1 MEVFR
6 VWFTGV
12 MNIFGNFQ
20 RENQRINDAH
30 QSSTRLKAIKNLSLP
45 SAAEE
50 GSSVHKSVIDKTR
63 EVTNIYQTVSRC
75 DITHN
80 RLEALSARLEER
92 QA

>member
-12 MNIFGNFQ
+12 MNIFGNFHI
-20 RENQRINDAH
+20 ENQRINDAH

-45 SAAEE
+45 PAVEE
-50 GSSVHKSVIDKTR
+50 GSVHKSVIDKTR
-63 EVTNIYQTVSRC
+63 EVTNIYPTVSRC

>member
-6 VWFTGV
+6 VWFSGV
-12 MNIFGNFQ
+12 MNIFGDFE
-20 RENQRINDAH
+20 RENQRIKDAK
-30 QSSTRLKAIKNLSLP
+30 QSSTRLKAIKNPSLP
-45 SAAEE
+45 TAAEE
-50 GSSVHKSVIDKTR
+50 GCVHKSVIDKTR
-63 EVTNIYQTVSRC
+63 EITNVYPTVSRC